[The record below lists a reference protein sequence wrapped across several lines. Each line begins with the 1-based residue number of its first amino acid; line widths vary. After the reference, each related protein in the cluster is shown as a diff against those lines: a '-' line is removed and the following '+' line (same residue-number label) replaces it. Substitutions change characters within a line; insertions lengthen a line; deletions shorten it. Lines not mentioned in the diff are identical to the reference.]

1 MEKWNIFDENI
12 YFDDYFE
19 IKMSFSEEDN
29 LKISM
34 FDEHRIIMV
43 DFGCV
48 CGFRVLDEGL
58 VQNGVYFNDEE
69 LQKLKQTKFR
79 NAIYILEDGEFG
91 YYMLNTA
98 GGFLEQSEIYH
109 FVVISQNFNIDIVTR
124 HLPVSVSIKEI

>member
-34 FDEHRIIMV
+34 FDENRIIMV

-98 GGFLEQSEIYH
+98 GGFLVQFEIYH
-109 FVVISQNFNIDIVTR
+109 FVVISPNFNIDIVTR
-124 HLPVSVSIKEI
+124 HMPVSVSIK